1 MKEPADRIRVAA
13 SGLLMVCLSI
23 EAGPGRDSI
32 PALVHFK
39 ALSAADSPWAND
51 VRVIGVE
58 VGGEARA
65 YPLAVLNWHELVN
78 DTLGGLPILVSDCP
92 RCATGMVFDRTLDGR
107 TRQFGVSGLLYRS
120 DLLLYDHQTESLWS
134 QIAATAVTGE
144 LAGKKLNLLGSRQ
157 QRWMDWLSAHPK
169 LEPSDS
175 GWRTA
180 ELARTRRPN

>member
-78 DTLGGLPILVSDCP
+78 DTLGGLPILVSYCP
-92 RCATGMVFDRTLDGR
+92 LCATAMVFD
-107 TRQFGVSGLLYRS
+107 
-120 DLLLYDHQTESLWS
+120 
-134 QIAATAVTGE
+134 
-144 LAGKKLNLLGSRQ
+144 
-157 QRWMDWLSAHPK
+157 
-169 LEPSDS
+169 
-175 GWRTA
+175 
-180 ELARTRRPN
+180 